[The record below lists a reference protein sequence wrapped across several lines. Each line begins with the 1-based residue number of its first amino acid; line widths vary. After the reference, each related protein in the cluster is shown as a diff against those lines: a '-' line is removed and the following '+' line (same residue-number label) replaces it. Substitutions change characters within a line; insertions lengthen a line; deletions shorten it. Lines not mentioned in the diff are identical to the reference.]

1 MIELDNFQ
9 FSTVFANRRKEL
21 NLTQAQIA
29 EYVGVSRAAVSKWE
43 KGQSYPD
50 ITLLPK
56 LAKFFNTSI
65 DALLGYKPQ
74 MTKEQ
79 IKQTYLQ
86 LSKKFS
92 EKPFEEVENEIESLL
107 KEYYACFPFVLKM
120 AQLYINYLT
129 KSPDR
134 EKTLTRIVQL
144 CTQVKTH
151 SEDLSLIREA
161 RVFEAMSYLQLGKA
175 EEVLELLGSEI
186 ENPLD
191 TNNLVASAYQMLG
204 NMQKAK
210 EIIQVSYYQNLLQL
224 ISYATISMVMELENG
239 DYVEETIT
247 KIRQLIEL
255 YDVETL
261 NFNTCLIFYYK
272 AAVAYC
278 LKGRLEEAM
287 EMLRKYVKLCTTIP
301 FPIKIQGN
309 AYFYLVTD
317 WMEQVSH
324 IGLDAPRDE
333 QSIKKDL
340 VLLLL
345 REPIFAP
352 LKENKEFRAMLVN
365 LACHLKVEE
374 FLT

>member
-1 MIELDNFQ
+1 MDNFQ